1 MLVYWAYNRISD
13 MPCSVHSN
21 IYQPDFVVV
30 VDETLLQA
38 VDVTK
43 GLSSEGA
50 IVINSARAPHMLRPM
65 LNGYEGRVYTIDA
78 RKVSE
83 ACLGRYFPNTPM
95 LAAIVH
101 VSHVVA
107 LILPSPP
114 SRMRGNKK
122 PAPFCKRASAACNRC
137 TTCYCILTYAL
148 RIMGE
153 TVMAYCSQ
161 KRFGLK
167 LGSDFP
173 FRRTATGL
181 APSPARCG
189 VPTGSTF
196 SIIAVHRICSIV

>member
-1 MLVYWAYNRISD
+1 MGAPITAYNRISD

-107 LILPSPP
+107 PEQFMPD
-114 SRMRGNKK
+114 M
-122 PAPFCKRASAACNRC
+122 RASYQHKFATKPQVIEGNMN
-137 TTCYCILTYAL
+137 AL
-148 RIMGE
+148 IQSMKEVREG
-153 TVMAYCSQ
+153 
-161 KRFGLK
+161 
-167 LGSDFP
+167 
-173 FRRTATGL
+173 
-181 APSPARCG
+181 
-189 VPTGSTF
+189 
-196 SIIAVHRICSIV
+196 